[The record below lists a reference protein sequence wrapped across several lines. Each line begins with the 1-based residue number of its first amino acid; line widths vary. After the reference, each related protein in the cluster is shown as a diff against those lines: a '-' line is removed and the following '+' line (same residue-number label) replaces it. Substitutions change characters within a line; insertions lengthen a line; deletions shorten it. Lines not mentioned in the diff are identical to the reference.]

1 MFAKLDSFEERSNK
15 FFNEMLK
22 DLNPKIY
29 KISTDRFVFQEKQ
42 SRLYGKVAPS
52 AHVSV
57 YINGV
62 LAGTIDALGDGSF
75 SLYIRLVNDENVITV
90 TYI

>member
-1 MFAKLDSFEERSNK
+1 MFAKLDTFEERGNK

-22 DLNPKIY
+22 DLNPLIY
-29 KISTDRFVFQEKQ
+29 KIRRDRFVFQEQQ
-42 SRLYGKVAPS
+42 SRLYGRVAPS

-57 YINGV
+57 FINGV
-62 LAGTIDALGDGSF
+62 LAGEVDALGDGSF

-90 TYI
+90 SYI